1 MSSTLN
7 RAWWGLKAA
16 TVLSGAA
23 ALIAETLWIRSLT
36 NMVGSTVEAAS
47 TIFAAFLVGL
57 ALGAWLAGRKADLL
71 RDPLRA
77 YALVEVAI
85 AFTAAAAGLVLFLVR
100 DTLILGGDVQ
110 GGGRVALVFF
120 FVLALV
126 LLPTLLMGA
135 TFPLMVAA
143 ARRAGIPVTGV
154 NVLYALNTLGASL
167 GTVAAGFVMIP
178 TLGVRGSVGA
188 GALLNLLAALACLP
202 ALLGRA
208 ASAPASPSE
217 PVVAPVAA
225 GGSPSEP
232 VTSSSLPQWMLL
244 LVAMTS
250 GLLTLGAEVAW
261 TRLSSYYLG
270 NRAYAFSTLMACV
283 LISLAGG
290 SWLAERL
297 MRRFSR
303 RIPEV
308 MGTVLVLSAGLTLAC
323 GALSE
328 WWIHHQSEVE
338 RLLPAGG
345 GVFFLARILQVLVL
359 MGPMM
364 LAMGCLFPL
373 SLTASRLTEERSGLA
388 AGLFYLV
395 NTVGSVA
402 GSLLVGFWALPS
414 VGVYRTIGY
423 LVAFGCLVAAVI
435 FLRGVSVRLPKLAG
449 LGVVTA
455 VVTAVPL
462 ALPEE
467 LVTLDP
473 YEKMVYRDEDRYGV
487 FQVNALPGGL
497 LSVTNNDTK
506 LIHYMG
512 AASTSYVQQMQGHL
526 GMFFR
531 PEAKTA
537 VVLGSGYG
545 ITAGALGLYP
555 QLERVDAVEIL
566 PAMVETADLYMP
578 QNFGYHRN
586 PRVRVVVDDGRHY
599 LTRLSDR
606 FDIVSINMSDP
617 RLPGGSSL
625 FHADFYD
632 IAKQHLTEGG
642 VVIQHAFGTEA
653 RLVLTTL
660 ARSFKY
666 VQLFPAYQNGFN
678 VIASDQPLVADP
690 RKIDALAQLPSV
702 REALHGIGL
711 IEPLRAGEVFSKGLT
726 PRELPGLFNAPRVA
740 TDDFPL
746 LEYSSRGGIAGMF
759 YSNE

>member
-1 MSSTLN
+1 
-7 RAWWGLKAA
+7 LKLA

-110 GGGRVALVFF
+110 GVARVALVFF

-143 ARRAGIPVTGV
+143 ARRTGIPVTGV

-167 GTVAAGFVMIP
+167 GTVAAGFMMIP

-208 ASAPASPSE
+208 ASTPASPFE
-217 PVVAPVAA
+217 PVVAPEAA
-225 GGSPSEP
+225 GGAPPELGTPLESG
-232 VTSSSLPQWMLL
+232 TSSSLPQWMLL

-303 RIPEV
+303 RVPEL

-338 RLLPAGG
+338 RLLPPGG
-345 GVFFLARILQVLVL
+345 GVFVLARILQVLVL

-423 LVAFGCLVAAVI
+423 LVAFGCLVAAVL

-467 LVTLDP
+467 LVTLEP
-473 YEKMVYRDEDRYGV
+473 YEKMVFRDEDRYGV

-497 LSVTNNDTK
+497 LNVTNNDTK
-506 LIHYMG
+506 LIHYLG

-599 LTRLSDR
+599 LTRLPDR
-606 FDIVSINMSDP
+606 FDIVSINVSDP

-632 IAKQHLTEGG
+632 IVKQHLTEGG

-660 ARSFKY
+660 AHSFKY

-678 VIASDQPLVADP
+678 VVASDQPLVADP
-690 RKIDALAQLPSV
+690 EKIDALARIPSV

-711 IEPLRAGEVFSKGLT
+711 IEPLRAGAVFSKGLT
-726 PRELPGLFNAPRVA
+726 PQEVPGLFNDFQVA

-746 LEYSSRGGIAGMF
+746 LEYSSRGGVAGMF
-759 YSNE
+759 FSNE